1 MAFATNGQASP
12 EDTVMSDAS
21 PHNALYHEQTSLQF
35 SADDLADPARDYIPN
50 FVSLSV
56 KKRKPGGIQPPFL
69 PLPSKKSTQRPI
81 IMQPPPRPDMMLKPH
96 ERTAH
101 STVLRRF
108 DPLSAP
114 QFQFA
119 RGRTA
124 VQSEQGPLVLPR
136 ANEIQP
142 YRLTATT
149 ASRLNATTYSSG
161 LMNPM
166 RPSGYNSVLS
176 AGPRG
181 RDRPLSLFGSE
192 ASRQAAMIRPRKR
205 DREGNILDI
214 TGSIFVRNSDADDD
228 RNTDQP
234 IITTADAA
242 SPVAKYRRGSTE
254 SSSSISVDNIETP
267 NEDPVR
273 LLAQR
278 PSFHWQR
285 ALPSNTC
292 DPAAPVDQTG
302 GSAAMG
308 RIPGCWP
315 SASTPG
321 STPRLPESER
331 RPQLQHLFEPQQ
343 TAKPQQTPESQHQAE
358 LPVTQAT
365 PGQFHSPSS
374 ATPAPA
380 NVNPVPA
387 VRDRPPSWA
396 QYYGTVYGTLRHA
409 YTFQRGMMQSVA
421 NVFHGALAAASTI
434 TQQTQQALGTVT
446 QRVMALYR
454 QRRFDRARARAR
466 TRPATP
472 APQPPTTPSSPAR
485 VNVAMLPPEQQ
496 ERVRINQWRRRRGFP
511 VNEELP
517 FPNMTTPMGALF
529 YDPRAIAAPSPGL
542 HRSLDLVVDNVSRTT
557 TRRHPAQPRTSAND
571 RDDKTRPPALRAGIL
586 KKNSLVP
593 TMSPETQRRLLP
605 GYITPRDR
613 RLGLQHRVRFR
624 SPIVEQSPLHLR
636 QWADSSAEP
645 GLGLDALLRAQL
657 KGPEAQLN
665 EPNGQRTE
673 PDEQLYAQLAASL
686 EPYVDPWAQPRD
698 FTRGTPRSAVK
709 LVKPQMEPVP
719 EGRSESIYAKE
730 FEEMEKKKKLE
741 DGPVGRQIPEGV
753 AVRPLT
759 DNWKARLKELKK
771 KAHWVEVATTP
782 SGESLTRDDI
792 ETCLTPMAWL
802 NDEVINSYLGLI
814 VSHMRHENGN
824 AGRHDKPRYHAF
836 NTFFFS
842 NLRDKGYDSVRRW
855 AKRAK
860 IGGKD
865 LLNVDTVFIPVHN
878 KAHWTLIV
886 VKPSARTIEHF
897 DSLGSLSRRHVETV
911 KNWLRGELGDLY
923 DDSEWEV
930 LPSASP
936 QQDNGSDCGVFLLTT
951 AKAVA
956 LNIEP
961 LAYGARDTPLLRQ
974 KIVAELMNGGFEGD
988 FTPDGAL

>member
-1 MAFATNGQASP
+1 MDFVANGQPSP
-12 EDTVMSDAS
+12 KDTVMNDAS
-21 PHNALYHEQTSLQF
+21 PYDAFRHERSSRQST
-35 SADDLADPARDYIPN
+35 AEDLADPARNYVPN
-50 FVSLSV
+50 FVPSGV
-56 KKRKPGGIQPPFL
+56 KKITPDETQPAVYFLPSRKP
-69 PLPSKKSTQRPI
+69 TQRP
-81 IMQPPPRPDMMLKPH
+81 DMFLKPQK
-96 ERTAH
+96 TAH
-101 STVLRRF
+101 STTRRRY
-108 DPLSAP
+108 DPLSPP

-124 VQSEQGPLVLPR
+124 FRNERAPSAMPR
-136 ANEIQP
+136 VNEIQP

-149 ASRLNATTYSSG
+149 ASRLNATTYSST
-161 LMNPM
+161 LLNPM
-166 RPSGYNSVLS
+166 RSSGHNSIFGTGL
-176 AGPRG
+176 RG

-192 ASRQAAMIRPRKR
+192 ASCQAAMIRPRKR
-205 DREGNILDI
+205 DREGNILDN
-214 TGSIFVRNSDADDD
+214 TGSIFVRNSDKNDAQ
-228 RNTDQP
+228 NNNQP
-234 IITTADAA
+234 HITTTDAD
-242 SPVAKYRRGSTE
+242 SPVVKYCRGGTE
-254 SSSSISVDNIETP
+254 SSFSTPIHNIK
-267 NEDPVR
+267 NVNGDPVQP
-273 LLAQR
+273 LAQR

-285 ALPSNTC
+285 ALPSKTN
-292 DPAAPVDQTG
+292 DPTTPVDQTG
-302 GSAAMG
+302 NSTATD

-315 SASTPG
+315 SASTQD
-321 STPRLPESER
+321 STPRLPVPDR
-331 RPQLQHLFEPQQ
+331 QLETQKNAQ
-343 TAKPQQTPESQHQAE
+343 TQHQTESPVASQAIRGQVD
-358 LPVTQAT
+358 LPSTAGPEPAAVNLDQAVQDET
-365 PGQFHSPSS
+365 
-374 ATPAPA
+374 
-380 NVNPVPA
+380 
-387 VRDRPPSWA
+387 PSWI
-396 QYYGTVYGTLRHA
+396 QYYSGVYGTLRMA
-409 YTFQRGMMQSVA
+409 YSFQCGMVQTVA
-421 NVFHGALAAASTI
+421 NAFHAALAAASTI

-446 QRVMALYR
+446 QRVMAMYR
-454 QRRFDRARARAR
+454 QRRFDRARSRARAS
-466 TRPATP
+466 PAAP
-472 APQPPTTPSSPAR
+472 ARQPPTATASPAR
-485 VNVAMLPPEQQ
+485 VNVAALPPGQQ

-529 YDPRAIAAPSPGL
+529 YDPRIITTPSPSL
-542 HRSLDLVVDNVSRTT
+542 QRNLDLVVDNASRTT
-557 TRRHPAQPRTSAND
+557 LHRHPAQPRTSVNY
-571 RDDKTRPPALRAGIL
+571 RDGKTRPQAPKAGIL

-593 TMSPETQRRLLP
+593 TMSPETRRRLLP

-624 SPIVEQSPLHLR
+624 SPIVQPSPLHLR
-636 QWADSSAEP
+636 QWADSSAESGP
-645 GLGLDALLRAQL
+645 GLDELLRTQL
-657 KGPEAQLN
+657 HGADAPSTEVN
-665 EPNGQRTE
+665 DQRSG
-673 PDEQLYAQLAASL
+673 PDEQLHAQLAASL

-698 FTRGTPRSAVK
+698 FTQGTPRSAVK
-709 LVKPQMEPVP
+709 LVKPKTEPVP

-730 FEEMEKKKKLE
+730 YEEMQKIKILE
-741 DGPVGRQIPEGV
+741 YGPVGRQVPEGV

-759 DNWKARLKELKK
+759 DNWKARLKDLKK

-814 VSHMRHENGN
+814 VNYLRHENGN

-842 NLRDKGYDSVRRW
+842 NLRDKGYDSVKRW

-865 LLNVDTVFIPVHN
+865 LLEVDTVFIPVHN

-911 KNWLRGELGDLY
+911 KDWLRGELGDLY
-923 DDSEWEV
+923 DDDEWEV
-930 LPSASP
+930 LPSESP

-974 KIVAELMNGGFEGD
+974 KIVAELINGGLEGD
-988 FTPDGAL
+988 FAPDGAL

>member
-1 MAFATNGQASP
+1 MDFVTNGQPSP
-12 EDTVMSDAS
+12 KDTVMNDAS
-21 PHNALYHEQTSLQF
+21 PYDTLHHERTSRQF
-35 SADDLADPARDYIPN
+35 STEDLADSARNYVPN
-50 FVSLSV
+50 FIPPGV
-56 KKRKPGGIQPPFL
+56 KKITPDKTQPPFHSI
-69 PLPSKKSTQRPI
+69 PSRKPTQRH
-81 IMQPPPRPDMMLKPH
+81 DMVLKPQ
-96 ERTAH
+96 RTAH
-101 STVLRRF
+101 STTRRRY
-108 DPLSAP
+108 DPLSPP

-124 VQSEQGPLVLPR
+124 FKHEQAPLVLPR
-136 ANEIQP
+136 TNEIQP

-149 ASRLNATTYSSG
+149 ASRVNPTNYSSA

-166 RPSGYNSVLS
+166 RSSGHNSILG
-176 AGPRG
+176 AGIRG

-205 DREGNILDI
+205 DREGNILDT
-214 TGSIFVRNSDADDD
+214 TGSIFVRNSDVNDEQ
-228 RNTDQP
+228 NTDQP
-234 IITTADAA
+234 HSTTTDAD
-242 SPVAKYRRGSTE
+242 SPVVKYCRGGTE
-254 SSSSISVDNIETP
+254 SSFSTPIENIEKL
-267 NEDPVR
+267 NGDPVQPF
-273 LLAQR
+273 AQR

-285 ALPSNTC
+285 ALPSKTT
-292 DPAAPVDQTG
+292 DPTPVDQTG
-302 GSAAMG
+302 SSTATD

-315 SASTPG
+315 SASTQG
-321 STPRLPESER
+321 STLSLPVPELLPEPKRLPE
-331 RPQLQHLFEPQQ
+331 LQQ
-343 TAKPQQTPESQHQAE
+343 TAQTQHQGESLETPQAIRGQVD
-358 LPVTQAT
+358 LPSTAD
-365 PGQFHSPSS
+365 PE
-374 ATPAPA
+374 PA

-387 VRDRPPSWA
+387 VLDEPPSWIH
-396 QYYGTVYGTLRHA
+396 YYSSVYGTLRMA
-409 YTFQRGMMQSVA
+409 YTFQCGMVQTVA
-421 NVFHGALAAASTI
+421 NALHVALAAASTI

-446 QRVMALYR
+446 QRVMAVYR
-454 QRRFDRARARAR
+454 QRRFDRARSRARAS
-466 TRPATP
+466 PAAP
-472 APQPPTTPSSPAR
+472 ARQPSTTLASPAR
-485 VNVAMLPPEQQ
+485 VNVAALSPGQQ

-529 YDPRAIAAPSPGL
+529 YDPQIIPTPSPSL
-542 HRSLDLVVDNVSRTT
+542 QRNLDLVVDNASKTT
-557 TRRHPAQPRTSAND
+557 SHRHPAQRRTSVNN
-571 RDDKTRPPALRAGIL
+571 RDDKTRPRAPKAGIL

-593 TMSPETQRRLLP
+593 TMSPETRRRLLP

-624 SPIVEQSPLHLR
+624 SPIVQPSPLHLR
-636 QWADSSAEP
+636 QWADSSAESGP
-645 GLGLDALLRAQL
+645 GLDELLRT
-657 KGPEAQLN
+657 QLN
-665 EPNGQRTE
+665 RAGAPLTEANDQRTG

-698 FTRGTPRSAVK
+698 FTKGTPRSAVK
-709 LVKPQMEPVP
+709 LVKPKIEPVP

-730 FEEMEKKKKLE
+730 YEEMQKMMKLE
-741 DGPVGRQIPEGV
+741 YGPVGRQVPEGV

-759 DNWKARLKELKK
+759 ENWKARLKDLKK

-814 VSHMRHENGN
+814 VNHMRHENGN

-842 NLRDKGYDSVRRW
+842 NLRDKGYDSVKRW

-865 LLNVDTVFIPVHN
+865 LLDVDTVFIPVHN

-897 DSLGSLSRRHVETV
+897 DSLGSLSRRHVGTV
-911 KNWLRGELGDLY
+911 KDWLRGELGDLY

-930 LPSASP
+930 LPSESP

-974 KIVAELMNGGFEGD
+974 KIVAELINGGFEGD
-988 FTPDGAL
+988 FAPDGAL

>member
-1 MAFATNGQASP
+1 MAFVTNGQASP
-12 EDTVMSDAS
+12 EDTVMNDAS
-21 PHNALYHEQTSLQF
+21 PYNTLHHEQTSLQF
-35 SADDLADPARDYIPN
+35 SVEDLADPARDYVSN
-50 FVSLSV
+50 FVPSSV
-56 KKRKPGGIQPPFL
+56 KKITPGGTQPPFY
-69 PLPSKKSTQRPI
+69 PLPSKKHTQRPI
-81 IMQPPPRPDMMLKPH
+81 VMQPPRPDMVLKPQD
-96 ERTAH
+96 RTAY
-101 STVLRRF
+101 STAPRRF
-108 DPLSAP
+108 DPHFVP
-114 QFQFA
+114 PFQFA
-119 RGRTA
+119 RGRTGSQRERA
-124 VQSEQGPLVLPR
+124 PLVLPR

-149 ASRLNATTYSSG
+149 ASRSNATTYSSG

-166 RPSGYNSVLS
+166 RSSGYNSVLGG
-176 AGPRG
+176 AGLHS
-181 RDRPLSLFGSE
+181 RDRPLSLLGSE

-205 DREGNILDI
+205 DREGNILDTI
-214 TGSIFVRNSDADDD
+214 GSIFVRNSDADGD
-228 RNTDQP
+228 RNTEQP
-234 IITTADAA
+234 HTMTADAG

-254 SSSSISVDNIETP
+254 PSSSTSLDNTEAS
-267 NEDPVR
+267 NEIPVQP
-273 LLAQR
+273 LAQR

-285 ALPSNTC
+285 ALPLNIT
-292 DPAAPVDQTG
+292 DPVTPVDQTG
-302 GSAAMG
+302 GSTAVG
-308 RIPGCWP
+308 SIPGCWP
-315 SASTPG
+315 SASTPA
-321 STPRLPESER
+321 STPRLAVLER
-331 RPQLQHLFEPQQ
+331 RPQTQHLPEPQQ
-343 TAKPQQTPESQHQAE
+343 TDERQHQAE
-358 LPVTQAT
+358 PPMTPQAI
-365 PGQFHSPSS
+365 PDQFDSPST
-374 ATPAPA
+374 AAPAPTNA
-380 NVNPVPA
+380 DTVPA
-387 VRDRPPSWA
+387 VCDGRPSWA
-396 QYYGTVYGTLRHA
+396 QYYASVYGTLQQA
-409 YTFQRGMMQSVA
+409 YTFQRGMVQTVA
-421 NVFHGALAAASTI
+421 NAFHGALVAASTI

-446 QRVMALYR
+446 QRVIALYR
-454 QRRFDRARARAR
+454 QRRFGRARARAR
-466 TRPATP
+466 PTAP
-472 APQPPTTPSSPAR
+472 APQLQTTPASPPR
-485 VNVAMLPPEQQ
+485 VNVATLSPEQK

-517 FPNMTTPMGALF
+517 FPNMRTSMGALF
-529 YDPRAIAAPSPGL
+529 YDPRIIATSSPGL
-542 HRSLDLVVDNVSRTT
+542 HRNFGLVVDNASRIT
-557 TRRHPAQPRTSAND
+557 TRRRPAQPRTFAND
-571 RDDKTRPPALRAGIL
+571 RHGKTLLQASKAGIL

-593 TMSPETQRRLLP
+593 TMSPETRRRLLP
-605 GYITPRDR
+605 GSITPRDR

-624 SPIVEQSPLHLR
+624 SPIVEPSPLHLR
-636 QWADSSAEP
+636 QWADSSAESGP
-645 GLGLDALLRAQL
+645 GLDALLRAQL
-657 KGPEAQLN
+657 NGPDAQLTELN
-665 EPNGQRTE
+665 DQRTG
-673 PDEQLYAQLAASL
+673 PDEQLCAQLAASL
-686 EPYVDPWAQPRD
+686 EPYVDPWAQPGD
-698 FTRGTPRSAVK
+698 FTQGTPRSAVK
-709 LVKPQMEPVP
+709 LVKPKIEPVP

-730 FEEMEKKKKLE
+730 FEEMQKKKKLE
-741 DGPVGRQIPEGV
+741 DGPVGRQIPDGV

-814 VSHMRHENGN
+814 VNHMRHENGN

-865 LLNVDTVFIPVHN
+865 LLDVDTVFIPVHN

-911 KNWLRGELGDLY
+911 KNWLRGELGDYY

-930 LPSASP
+930 LPSESP

-988 FTPDGAL
+988 FAPDGAL